1 MSRITIQAI
10 LAKNSLAEK
19 MVIYHQNMIKT
30 WLKIENRIKENHN
43 GKGWVKDQE
52 LEHNFYL
59 LICFYCFLAVCS
71 VLVHVFTIN
80 GWSLKSLT

>member
-10 LAKNSLAEK
+10 LAQNSLAEK
-19 MVIYHQNMIKT
+19 MVYLITRSSEHDWFKIK
-30 WLKIENRIKENHN
+30 KNRIKENPN

-52 LEHNFYL
+52 SEHNFYL

-71 VLVHVFTIN
+71 VSVHVLLCTD
-80 GWSLKSLT
+80 SHLT